1 MGGNNDGQPC
11 HIEAPPIHDVYAK
24 YQDLL
29 RSVLEQGAKRGVQ
42 LKSDQVDFDAKWRH
56 YSIGDSPEAA
66 TPPIVNQPTVFS
78 FLQAAKTTDKR
89 AMSKAMSV
97 PFCDAC
103 LSQAL
108 EQAHM
113 TWLQK
118 SSLTF
123 ENAALSSR
131 LLRSAIGSGIG
142 FRVTEQ
148 DVKRTYPDLLQE
160 YTSSDKLTAIE
171 QLFTIFQVAT
181 LGPTHQF
188 AFGFIIWA
196 PKTVQPPLI
205 YVGAQKPSLLFLL
218 IAHETDQPFQ
228 FGTAAYDYLQDMD
241 FLFNSTVPRF
251 PADVVQLT
259 HNVMNSYPVT
269 IRIDEAKHFVHLSEF
284 AAIRSPI
291 CAMCFLSTV
300 GAQPCFVHTPGSADT
315 LLHLLGGLEGTGG
328 LSIIGVITRT
338 VQTLTP
344 NWVIV
349 HSVDN
354 EQVQLLLNTGVASPY
369 RRSMPF
375 IWSPAWYAQ
384 QISVRQAPRQ
394 IGKCLLQATAVDDI
408 GEYLIFPG
416 TEEWSRVLISLGE
429 EAPPE

>member
-1 MGGNNDGQPC
+1 M
-11 HIEAPPIHDVYAK
+11 IW
-24 YQDLL
+24 L
-29 RSVLEQGAKRGVQ
+29 R
-42 LKSDQVDFDAKWRH
+42 
-56 YSIGDSPEAA
+56 
-66 TPPIVNQPTVFS
+66 
-78 FLQAAKTTDKR
+78 
-89 AMSKAMSV
+89 
-97 PFCDAC
+97 
-103 LSQAL
+103 
-108 EQAHM
+108 
-113 TWLQK
+113 K

-131 LLRSAIGSGIG
+131 LLRSAVGSGIG

-148 DVKRTYPDLLQE
+148 EIKRKYLELLQV
-160 YTSSDKLTAIE
+160 YASSDKLTAIE

-188 AFGFIIWA
+188 SFGFIIWP

-205 YVGAQKPSLLFLL
+205 YVGAQKPCLLFLL

-228 FGTAAYDYLQDMD
+228 FGTAAYDYMQDTD
-241 FLFNSTVPRF
+241 FLSNSTIPRF
-251 PADVVQLT
+251 LADVVQLT
-259 HNVMNSYPVT
+259 HNVMSNYPIT
-269 IRIDEAKHFVHLSEF
+269 IRIDEARHFIHLSEF
-284 AAIRSPI
+284 AVIQSPL

-300 GAQPCFVHTPGSADT
+300 GARPCFVHTPGTTDT

-328 LSIIGVITRT
+328 LSIIGVINRT

-344 NWVIV
+344 DWVIV
-349 HSVDN
+349 HIVDN
-354 EQVQLLLNTGVASPY
+354 EQVQLLLNVGVASPY
-369 RRSMPF
+369 RMSMPF

-394 IGKCLLQATAVDDI
+394 IGKCLLQATAVDDF

-429 EAPPE
+429 APPE